1 MPDPSKIR
9 KLIPGRTTRRT
20 GHQTRLQALIRRFP
34 AAFVAGMLLGMQP
47 AQAALRLQVR
57 FGELERSI
65 AVADLAQYAATGQA
79 PPDLAWYLNR
89 INAPDRVALRKAL
102 SQSMPFTPVMVSNL
116 LATPIGQE
124 LVAQLAKTLALPAA
138 PAQNAL
144 QAALLLGAAK
154 TGQLRL
160 IDALE
165 AFPLQELPINGDA
178 LVSISRQL
186 GSQLNEQNNL
196 YPGLL
201 AQFSK
206 AGPKPVAAGPD
217 FFGAAKPGTAT
228 YTSKTFQF
236 VDRAGNSIQALINLP
251 INARANVKPALVVL
265 APGLNT
271 DYTALLYVGNHLSSH
286 GYAVAT
292 LNFPYTSTNAIQSGI
307 AGTAPIPS
315 PSAWFSQPT
324 TISDLIDVVQRRW
337 GDRLDSNRVGALGQS
352 LGGYTV
358 TALAG
363 APLDWSHL
371 RESCK
376 RYANPN
382 QVEINLA
389 KLWQCQDPSQ
399 PVQTLNQ
406 ADARIKAVI
415 AINPVTNPI
424 FSASSLRSLAT
435 PYMMIA
441 ATDDFFAPPL
451 SEQLLPY
458 TSLKQAD
465 TYLALVN
472 KGTHLSFLAGTSNL
486 PSFLVGPTQ
495 REAFVE
501 LKALSLLF
509 FDRYLSAV
517 AKPHDLVPP
526 QSTLLVGV
534 EPLQMMVIRQLD
546 EQVVRSA
553 APMICDAN
561 SPVC

>member
-1 MPDPSKIR
+1 MPYPSKIC
-9 KLIPGRTTRRT
+9 LLLTSRT
-20 GHQTRLQALIRRFP
+20 GHQSPRQAMIRRIP
-34 AAFVAGMLLGMQP
+34 AAFVIGLLAWIQP

-57 FGELERSI
+57 FGEFERSV
-65 AVADLAQYAATGQA
+65 AVADFAQFADTGQA
-79 PPDLAWYLNR
+79 PPGLAWYLNR
-89 INAPDRVALRKAL
+89 IKPADRAALRNAL
-102 SQSMPFTPVMVSNL
+102 SQSLPITPVMVSNL

-124 LVAQLAKTLALPAA
+124 LVGQLAKTLALPAVQA
-138 PAQNAL
+138 QPAI

-201 AQFSK
+201 AQISK
-206 AGPKPVAAGPD
+206 AGVKPVAAGPD
-217 FFGAAKPGTAT
+217 FFGAAKPGTVT
-228 YTSKTFQF
+228 YTSKAFQF
-236 VDRAGNSIQALINLP
+236 VDRAGNTIQALINLP
-251 INARANVKPALVVL
+251 INERANVKPALVVL

-292 LNFPYTSTNAIQSGI
+292 LNFPYTSTDAIQSGI

-363 APLDWSHL
+363 APLDWTHL

-389 KLWQCQDPSQ
+389 KLWQCQDPGQ
-399 PVQTLNQ
+399 PGQTLNQ

-517 AKPHDLVPP
+517 AKANDLVPP

-553 APMICDAN
+553 APMICDAH

>member
-1 MPDPSKIR
+1 MPLPSKIC
-9 KLIPGRTTRRT
+9 LLLTSRT
-20 GHQTRLQALIRRFP
+20 GHQSHRQAMIRRIP
-34 AAFVAGMLLGMQP
+34 TAFVIGLLAWIQP

-57 FGELERSI
+57 FGEFERSV
-65 AVADLAQYAATGQA
+65 AVADFAQFADTGQA
-79 PPDLAWYLNR
+79 PPGLAWYLNR
-89 INAPDRVALRKAL
+89 IKPADRASLRNAL
-102 SQSMPFTPVMVSNL
+102 SQSLPITPVMVSNL

-124 LVAQLAKTLALPAA
+124 LVGQLAKTLALPAVQA
-138 PAQNAL
+138 QPAI

-201 AQFSK
+201 AQISK
-206 AGPKPVAAGPD
+206 AGVKPVAAGPD
-217 FFGAAKPGTAT
+217 FFGAAKPGTVT

-236 VDRAGNSIQALINLP
+236 VDRAGNTIQALINLP
-251 INARANVKPALVVL
+251 INERANVKPALVVL

-292 LNFPYTSTNAIQSGI
+292 LNFPYTSTDAIQSGI

-363 APLDWSHL
+363 APLDWTHL
-371 RESCK
+371 SESCK

-389 KLWQCQDPSQ
+389 KLWQCQDPGQ
-399 PVQTLNQ
+399 PGQTLNQ
-406 ADARIKAVI
+406 ADARVKAVI

-517 AKPHDLVPP
+517 AKTNDLVPP

-553 APMICDAN
+553 APMICDAH

>member
-1 MPDPSKIR
+1 MPDPSKIH

-20 GHQTRLQALIRRFP
+20 GLEALIRRLP
-34 AAFVAGMLLGMQP
+34 AALFAGMLLGMQP

-57 FGELERSI
+57 FGVLERSI
-65 AVADLAQYAATGQA
+65 AIADLAQYAKTGQA

-89 INAPDRVALRKAL
+89 INAPDRVALRNAL
-102 SQSMPFTPVMVSNL
+102 SQSLLITPVMVSNL

-124 LVAQLAKTLALPAA
+124 LVGQLAKTLALPAVQA
-138 PAQNAL
+138 QPAI

-165 AFPLQELPINGDA
+165 AFPLQELPIKGDA

-196 YPGLL
+196 YSGLL
-201 AQFSK
+201 AQISK
-206 AGPKPVAAGPD
+206 AGVKPVAAGPD
-217 FFGAAKPGTAT
+217 FFGAAKPGTVT

-236 VDRAGNSIQALINLP
+236 VDRAGNTIQALINLP
-251 INARANVKPALVVL
+251 INERAKVKPALVVL

-363 APLDWSHL
+363 APLDWNHL

-389 KLWQCQDPSQ
+389 KLLQCQDPGQ
-399 PVQTLNQ
+399 PGQTLNQ

-451 SEQLLPY
+451 SEQLLPN

-472 KGTHLSFLAGTSNL
+472 KGTHLSLPKSTSKL
-486 PSFLVGPTQ
+486 PSFIVGPGQ
-495 REAFVE
+495 REVFDE
-501 LKALSLLF
+501 L
-509 FDRYLSAV
+509 
-517 AKPHDLVPP
+517 
-526 QSTLLVGV
+526 
-534 EPLQMMVIRQLD
+534 
-546 EQVVRSA
+546 
-553 APMICDAN
+553 
-561 SPVC
+561 

>member
-1 MPDPSKIR
+1 M
-9 KLIPGRTTRRT
+9 
-20 GHQTRLQALIRRFP
+20 IRRIP
-34 AAFVAGMLLGMQP
+34 AAFVIGLLAWIQP

-57 FGELERSI
+57 FGEFERSV
-65 AVADLAQYAATGQA
+65 AVADFAQFADTGQA
-79 PPDLAWYLNR
+79 PPGLAWYLNR
-89 INAPDRVALRKAL
+89 IKPADRAALRNAL
-102 SQSMPFTPVMVSNL
+102 SQSLPITPVMVSNL

-124 LVAQLAKTLALPAA
+124 LVGQLAKTLALPAVQA
-138 PAQNAL
+138 QPAI

-201 AQFSK
+201 AQISK
-206 AGPKPVAAGPD
+206 AGVKPVAAGPD
-217 FFGAAKPGTAT
+217 FFGAAKPGTVT

-236 VDRAGNSIQALINLP
+236 VDRAGNTIQALINLP
-251 INARANVKPALVVL
+251 INERANVKPALVVL

-292 LNFPYTSTNAIQSGI
+292 LNFPYTSTDAIQSGI

-363 APLDWSHL
+363 APLDWTHL

-389 KLWQCQDPSQ
+389 KLWQCQDPGQ
-399 PVQTLNQ
+399 PGQTLNQ

-517 AKPHDLVPP
+517 AKANDVVPP

-553 APMICDAN
+553 APMICDAH

>member
-1 MPDPSKIR
+1 MPYPSKIR
-9 KLIPGRTTRRT
+9 MLLTSRT
-20 GHQTRLQALIRRFP
+20 GHQSPRQAMIRRIP
-34 AAFVAGMLLGMQP
+34 TAFVIGLLAWIQP

-57 FGELERSI
+57 FGEFERSV
-65 AVADLAQYAATGQA
+65 AVADFAQFADTGQA
-79 PPDLAWYLNR
+79 PPGLAWYLNR
-89 INAPDRVALRKAL
+89 IKPADRAALRNAL
-102 SQSMPFTPVMVSNL
+102 SQSLPITPVMVSNL

-124 LVAQLAKTLALPAA
+124 LVGQLAKTLALPAVQA
-138 PAQNAL
+138 QPAI

-201 AQFSK
+201 AQISK
-206 AGPKPVAAGPD
+206 AGVKPVAAGPD
-217 FFGAAKPGTAT
+217 FFGSAKPGTVT

-236 VDRAGNSIQALINLP
+236 VDRAGNTIQALINLP
-251 INARANVKPALVVL
+251 INERANVKPALVVL

-292 LNFPYTSTNAIQSGI
+292 LNFPYTSTDAIQSGI

-363 APLDWSHL
+363 APLDWTHL

-389 KLWQCQDPSQ
+389 KLWQCQDPGQ
-399 PVQTLNQ
+399 PGQTLNQ

-517 AKPHDLVPP
+517 AKANDLVPP

-553 APMICDAN
+553 APMICDAH

>member
-1 MPDPSKIR
+1 MPRSSQIQ
-9 KLIPGRTTRRT
+9 KLMTGRTS
-20 GHQTRLQALIRRFP
+20 HQTHHQTLIRRIP
-34 AAFVAGMLLGMQP
+34 IALVVGMLVWMQP
-47 AQAALRLQVR
+47 VQAALRLKVR
-57 FGELERSI
+57 FGEFERSI
-65 AVADLAQYAATGQA
+65 AVADFAMYAESGQA
-79 PPDLAWYLNR
+79 PPELAWYLNR

-124 LVAQLAKTLALPAA
+124 LVAQLAKTLALPAV
-138 PAQNAL
+138 PAQNAI

-165 AFPLQELPINGDA
+165 AFPLQELPINGNA

-186 GSQLNEQNNL
+186 GRQVNAQNNL

-206 AGPKPVAAGPD
+206 AGPKPVAAGPE
-217 FFGAAKPGTAT
+217 FFGAAKPGTVA
-228 YTSKTFQF
+228 YSSKSFEF
-236 VDRAGNSIQALINLP
+236 VDRAGNTLQALINLP
-251 INARANVKPALVVL
+251 TSSNRSTKPALVVL
-265 APGLNT
+265 APGLNS

-292 LNFPYTSTNAIQSGI
+292 LNFPYTSTDAIQSGI
-307 AGTAPIPS
+307 AGTAPMPS

-363 APLDWSHL
+363 APLDWTHL
-371 RESCK
+371 REACK
-376 RYANPN
+376 RYAKPN
-382 QVEINLA
+382 QVQINLA

-399 PVQTLNQ
+399 PIQTLNQ

-415 AINPVTNPI
+415 AVNPVTNPI
-424 FSASSLRSLAT
+424 FSANSLRSIAT

-465 TYLALVN
+465 TYLVLVN
-472 KGTHLSFLAGTSNL
+472 KGTHLSFLKGTSKL
-486 PSFLVGPTQ
+486 PSFIVGPGQ
-495 REAFVE
+495 REAFDE
-501 LKALSLLF
+501 LKGLSLLF
-509 FDRYLSAV
+509 FDRYLNAV
-517 AKPHDLVPP
+517 AKPNDLVPP
-526 QSTLLVGV
+526 QSTLVVGV

-546 EQVVRSA
+546 EQVLRSA
-553 APMICDAN
+553 APMLCDEN
-561 SPVC
+561 SPTC

>member
-1 MPDPSKIR
+1 MPLPSKIC
-9 KLIPGRTTRRT
+9 LLLTSRT
-20 GHQTRLQALIRRFP
+20 GHQSHRQAMIRRIP
-34 AAFVAGMLLGMQP
+34 TAFVIGLLAWIQP

-57 FGELERSI
+57 FGEFERSV
-65 AVADLAQYAATGQA
+65 AVADFAQFADTGQA
-79 PPDLAWYLNR
+79 PPGLAWYLNR
-89 INAPDRVALRKAL
+89 IKPADRAALRNAL
-102 SQSMPFTPVMVSNL
+102 SQSLPITPVMVSNL

-124 LVAQLAKTLALPAA
+124 LVGQLAKTLALPAVQA
-138 PAQNAL
+138 QPAI

-201 AQFSK
+201 AQISK
-206 AGPKPVAAGPD
+206 AGVKPVAAGPD
-217 FFGAAKPGTAT
+217 FFGAAKPGTVT
-228 YTSKTFQF
+228 YTSKAFQF
-236 VDRAGNSIQALINLP
+236 VDRAGNTIQALINLP
-251 INARANVKPALVVL
+251 INERANVKPALVVL

-292 LNFPYTSTNAIQSGI
+292 LNFPYTSTDAIQSGI

-358 TALAG
+358 TSLAG
-363 APLDWSHL
+363 APLDWNHL

-389 KLWQCQDPSQ
+389 KLWQCQDPGQ
-399 PVQTLNQ
+399 PGQTLNQ

-517 AKPHDLVPP
+517 AKANDLVPP

>member
-1 MPDPSKIR
+1 MPLPSKIC
-9 KLIPGRTTRRT
+9 LLLTSRT
-20 GHQTRLQALIRRFP
+20 GHQSHRQAMIRRIP
-34 AAFVAGMLLGMQP
+34 TAFVIGLLAWIQP

-57 FGELERSI
+57 FGEFERSV
-65 AVADLAQYAATGQA
+65 AVADFAQFADTGQA
-79 PPDLAWYLNR
+79 PPGLAWYLNR
-89 INAPDRVALRKAL
+89 ITPADRAALRNAL
-102 SQSMPFTPVMVSNL
+102 SQSLPITPVMVSNL

-124 LVAQLAKTLALPAA
+124 LVGQLAKTLALPAVQA
-138 PAQNAL
+138 QPAI

-201 AQFSK
+201 AQISK
-206 AGPKPVAAGPD
+206 AGVKPVAAGPD
-217 FFGAAKPGTAT
+217 FFGAAKPGTVT
-228 YTSKTFQF
+228 YTSKAFQF
-236 VDRAGNSIQALINLP
+236 VDRAGNTIQALINLP
-251 INARANVKPALVVL
+251 INERANVKPALVVL

-292 LNFPYTSTNAIQSGI
+292 LNFPYTSTDAIQSGI

-363 APLDWSHL
+363 APLDWTHL

-389 KLWQCQDPSQ
+389 KLWQCQDPGQ
-399 PVQTLNQ
+399 PGQTLNQ

-517 AKPHDLVPP
+517 AKANDLVPP

>member
-1 MPDPSKIR
+1 MPLPSKIC
-9 KLIPGRTTRRT
+9 LLLTSRT
-20 GHQTRLQALIRRFP
+20 GHQSHRQAMIRRIP
-34 AAFVAGMLLGMQP
+34 TAFVIGLLAWIQP

-57 FGELERSI
+57 FGEFERSV
-65 AVADLAQYAATGQA
+65 AVADFAQFADTGQA
-79 PPDLAWYLNR
+79 PPGLAWYLNR
-89 INAPDRVALRKAL
+89 IKPADRAALRNAL
-102 SQSMPFTPVMVSNL
+102 SQSLPITPVMVSNL

-124 LVAQLAKTLALPAA
+124 LVGQLAKTLALPAVQA
-138 PAQNAL
+138 QPAI

-201 AQFSK
+201 AQISK
-206 AGPKPVAAGPD
+206 AGVKPVAAGPD
-217 FFGAAKPGTAT
+217 FLGAAKPGTVT

-236 VDRAGNSIQALINLP
+236 VDRAGNTIQALINLP
-251 INARANVKPALVVL
+251 INERANVKPALVVL

-292 LNFPYTSTNAIQSGI
+292 LNFPYTSTDAIQSGI

-363 APLDWSHL
+363 APLDWTHL

-389 KLWQCQDPSQ
+389 KLWQCQDPGQ
-399 PVQTLNQ
+399 PGQTLNQ

-458 TSLKQAD
+458 TSFKQAD

-517 AKPHDLVPP
+517 AKANDLVPP

-553 APMICDAN
+553 APMICDAH

>member
-1 MPDPSKIR
+1 MPLPSKIC
-9 KLIPGRTTRRT
+9 LLLTSRT
-20 GHQTRLQALIRRFP
+20 GHQSHRQAMIRRIP
-34 AAFVAGMLLGMQP
+34 TAFVIGLLAWIQP

-57 FGELERSI
+57 FGEFERSV
-65 AVADLAQYAATGQA
+65 AVADFAQFADTGQA
-79 PPDLAWYLNR
+79 PPGLAWYLNR
-89 INAPDRVALRKAL
+89 IKPADRAALRNAL
-102 SQSMPFTPVMVSNL
+102 SQSLPITPVMVSNL

-124 LVAQLAKTLALPAA
+124 LVGQLAKTLALPAVQA
-138 PAQNAL
+138 QPAI

-201 AQFSK
+201 AQISK
-206 AGPKPVAAGPD
+206 AGVKPVAAGPD
-217 FFGAAKPGTAT
+217 FLGAAKPGTVT

-236 VDRAGNSIQALINLP
+236 VDRAGNTIQALINLP
-251 INARANVKPALVVL
+251 INERANVKPALVVL

-292 LNFPYTSTNAIQSGI
+292 LNFPYTSTDAIQSGI

-363 APLDWSHL
+363 APLDWTHL

-389 KLWQCQDPSQ
+389 KLWQCQDPGQ
-399 PVQTLNQ
+399 PGQTLNQ

-517 AKPHDLVPP
+517 AKANDLVPP

-553 APMICDAN
+553 APMICDAH

>member
-1 MPDPSKIR
+1 MPLPSKIC
-9 KLIPGRTTRRT
+9 LLLTSRT
-20 GHQTRLQALIRRFP
+20 GHQSHRQAMIRRIP
-34 AAFVAGMLLGMQP
+34 AVVVVGLLAWIQP

-57 FGELERSI
+57 FGEFERSV
-65 AVADLAQYAATGQA
+65 AVADLAQFADTGQA
-79 PPDLAWYLNR
+79 PPGLAWYLNR
-89 INAPDRVALRKAL
+89 IKPADRAALRNAL
-102 SQSMPFTPVMVSNL
+102 SQSLPITPVMVSNL

-124 LVAQLAKTLALPAA
+124 LVGQLAKTLALPAVQA
-138 PAQNAL
+138 QPAI
-144 QAALLLGAAK
+144 QAALVLGAAK

-165 AFPLQELPINGDA
+165 AFPLQDLPVNGDA
-178 LVSISRQL
+178 LVSISHQL
-186 GSQLNEQNNL
+186 GNQLNSQNNL

-201 AQFSK
+201 AQISQ
-206 AGPKPVAAGPD
+206 AGAKPVAAGPA
-217 FFGAAKPGTAT
+217 FLGAAQPGTVS
-228 YTSKTFQF
+228 YTSKPFQF
-236 VDRAGNSIQALINLP
+236 MDRAGNSIQALINLP
-251 INARANVKPALVVL
+251 IQDKASAKPALVVL

-292 LNFPYTSTNAIQSGI
+292 LNFPYTSADAIQAAMVGS
-307 AGTAPIPS
+307 APIPA
-315 PSAWFSQPT
+315 PRAWFSQPT

-363 APLDWSHL
+363 APLDWTHL
-371 RESCK
+371 REACK
-376 RYANPN
+376 RYADPK

-399 PVQTLNQ
+399 PIQILNQ

-415 AINPVTNPI
+415 AVNPVTNPI

-458 TSLKQAD
+458 TYLKQAD

-472 KGTHLSFLAGTSNL
+472 KGTHLSFLEGTAKL
-486 PSFLVGPTQ
+486 PSFLVGPAQ
-495 REAFVE
+495 REAFSE

-509 FDRYLSAV
+509 FHRYLAAV
-517 AKPHDLVPP
+517 AKTNDLIPP
-526 QSTLLVGV
+526 NSSLIVGMP
-534 EPLQMMVIRQLD
+534 PLQMLVLRQLD
-546 EQVVRSA
+546 GQRLRSA
-553 APMICDAN
+553 APLACTFQA
-561 SPVC
+561 PGC

>member
-1 MPDPSKIR
+1 M
-9 KLIPGRTTRRT
+9 
-20 GHQTRLQALIRRFP
+20 
-34 AAFVAGMLLGMQP
+34 
-47 AQAALRLQVR
+47 
-57 FGELERSI
+57 
-65 AVADLAQYAATGQA
+65 
-79 PPDLAWYLNR
+79 
-89 INAPDRVALRKAL
+89 
-102 SQSMPFTPVMVSNL
+102 
-116 LATPIGQE
+116 
-124 LVAQLAKTLALPAA
+124 
-138 PAQNAL
+138 
-144 QAALLLGAAK
+144 
-154 TGQLRL
+154 
-160 IDALE
+160 
-165 AFPLQELPINGDA
+165 
-178 LVSISRQL
+178 
-186 GSQLNEQNNL
+186 
-196 YPGLL
+196 
-201 AQFSK
+201 
-206 AGPKPVAAGPD
+206 
-217 FFGAAKPGTAT
+217 
-228 YTSKTFQF
+228 
-236 VDRAGNSIQALINLP
+236 
-251 INARANVKPALVVL
+251 
-265 APGLNT
+265 
-271 DYTALLYVGNHLSSH
+271 
-286 GYAVAT
+286 
-292 LNFPYTSTNAIQSGI
+292 
-307 AGTAPIPS
+307 
-315 PSAWFSQPT
+315 
-324 TISDLIDVVQRRW
+324 QRRW
-337 GDRLDSNRVGALGQS
+337 WDRLDSNRVGALGQS

-363 APLDWSHL
+363 APLDWTHL